1 MEPGT
6 YRPIPKEYSPDA
18 VLGRGKA
25 EDGMARPATPL
36 AIVSTIPRGMEAGA
50 SLIFMI
56 MFIGG
61 MFGVLSA
68 TGALDAGI
76 ERLIALT
83 SGNAYLLAPALML
96 AIACGSTFLGL
107 ISEYLVIIPI
117 VVLLAKRL
125 GLDNLAGLA
134 IVAIAAKIGS

>member
-1 MEPGT
+1 MTHARTRTEAGLVEPGT
-6 YRPIPKEYSPDA
+6 YRVIPKEYSA
-18 VLGRGKA
+18 HAFLARGEA
-25 EDGMARPATPL
+25 PE
-36 AIVSTIPRGMEAGA
+36 GMEAAA

-83 SGNAYLLAPALML
+83 SGNVYLLAPVLML
-96 AIACGSTFLGL
+96 
-107 ISEYLVIIPI
+107 
-117 VVLLAKRL
+117 
-125 GLDNLAGLA
+125 
-134 IVAIAAKIGS
+134 AIAAKIGLDLAAFFEGLVDATR